1 MFVAMGPG
9 NDPQLIR
16 PLLGPA
22 GNVLGT
28 LLQVNA
34 AGGWRVVADIAAYE
48 AAVDP
53 NGGPIK
59 MIVDLDF
66 DDDGTLY
73 VLQFATGPVFFTGP
87 GELIRIA
94 PDGSRIA
101 ASPRDL
107 ARCCGFPSSA
117 PASEVDRV
125 PGAAGNTTVAPI
137 REFGR
142 ATAVGRLSTDACPPR
157 LSTTSNN

>member
-1 MFVAMGPG
+1 M
-9 NDPQLIR
+9 
-16 PLLGPA
+16 
-22 GNVLGT
+22 LGT

-53 NGGPIK
+53 NGGLIK
-59 MIVDLDF
+59 MIVDLAF

-107 ARCCGFPSSA
+107 ASA
-117 PASEVDRV
+117 ADFRLPRRPLSVAEESHAGGGILSWRLVECP
-125 PGAAGNTTVAPI
+125 PGAPSASLEGIQERHGRSDLRCAP
-137 REFGR
+137 
-142 ATAVGRLSTDACPPR
+142 T
-157 LSTTSNN
+157 